1 MDADLKLGWL
11 QNLSDSVFRTTYEQE
26 LSDEVKNPS
35 GLQFCRAV
43 ESNQAGDAFVNGF
56 LI

>member
-35 GLQFCRAV
+35 GQQFCRAV